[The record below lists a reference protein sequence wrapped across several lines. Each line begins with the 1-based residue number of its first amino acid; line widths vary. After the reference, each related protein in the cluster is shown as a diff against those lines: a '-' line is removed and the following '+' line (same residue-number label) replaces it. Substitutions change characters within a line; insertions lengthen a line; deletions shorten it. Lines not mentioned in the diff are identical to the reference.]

1 MKNPFRDDDAQLKKL
16 ASEIER
22 LTREV
27 AALRAEKKAIT
38 ETRDLEDK
46 IIGLKKQVTEL
57 EIVKD
62 KKQEE
67 FDRREREL
75 THMIGLEKKR
85 QEIETKQAKQEATL
99 AVREENLKAERT
111 EFDKQMKFRE
121 ERFDGEVKYL
131 KDLMEKIL
139 GRLPTVSVDRQIE
152 ETVRSRR

>member
-1 MKNPFRDDDAQLKKL
+1 MKNPFRDDDVQLKKL

-38 ETRDLEDK
+38 EVRELEDK
-46 IIGLKKQVTEL
+46 IVNLKKQVTDL

-67 FDRREREL
+67 FDRRDREL

-85 QEIETKQAKQEATL
+85 QEVETKQAKQEATL
-99 AVREENLKAERT
+99 AVREENLAAERK

-139 GRLPTVSVDRQIE
+139 TRLPNVTVDRQIK
-152 ETVRSRR
+152 ETVGARR